1 MWTSNKVILT
11 SSTVAECKE
20 VIRQLKRQQHTTW
33 RIRLDL
39 LSPQS
44 LLTILTDI
52 NGCQVR
58 GLYIWNTRF
67 DSNCVSKLSQVLAYN
82 QTMEVLRLISSPLV
96 PDTYHLLTTAV
107 VGNKIIKTLWLW
119 NDNNITDKD
128 IPHFSTLITNTNTL
142 QYLDLTL
149 CPNITKF
156 GIQQLQNVVVN
167 NNSLK
172 YLCVNDNVLLDRL

>member
-1 MWTSNKVILT
+1 M
-11 SSTVAECKE
+11 AECKE
-20 VIRQLKRQQHTTW
+20 VIHQLKRRQHTTW
-33 RIRLDL
+33 SIELNS

-52 NGCQVR
+52 NGCQVWR
-58 GLYIWNTRF
+58 LYIDNTPF
-67 DSNCVSKLSQVLAYN
+67 DSDCVSKLSQVLTYN
-82 QTMEVLRLISSPLV
+82 QTMKYLRLSSSPLV

-107 VGNKIIKTLWLW
+107 VGNKIIKELYLY

-128 IPHFSTLITNTNTL
+128 IPHLSTLITNTNTL
-142 QYLDLTL
+142 QYLYLSP

-172 YLCVNDNVLLDRL
+172 YLIVNNNVLLNR

>member
-1 MWTSNKVILT
+1 M
-11 SSTVAECKE
+11 AECKE
-20 VIRQLKRQQHTTW
+20 VIRQLKRIQHTTW
-33 RIRLDL
+33 SIELYS

-58 GLYIWNTRF
+58 RLVIENTRF
-67 DSNCVSKLSQVLAYN
+67 DSNCVSKLSQVLPYN
-82 QTMEVLRLISSPLV
+82 QTMEYLTLISSPLV

-107 VGNKIIKTLWLW
+107 VGNKIIKELHLW
-119 NDNNITDKD
+119 DDSNITNKD
-128 IPHFSTLITNTNTL
+128 IPHLSTLITNTNTL
-142 QYLDLTL
+142 QELSLTH

-172 YLCVNDNVLLDRL
+172 FLIINDNLLHYC

>member
-1 MWTSNKVILT
+1 M
-11 SSTVAECKE
+11 AECKE
-20 VIRQLKRQQHTTW
+20 VIRQLKRRQHTTW
-33 RIRLDL
+33 WITLNS

-52 NGCQVR
+52 NECQVR
-58 GLYIWNTRF
+58 RLYIYNTHF
-67 DSNCVSKLSQVLAYN
+67 DSNCVSKLSQVLTYN
-82 QTMEVLRLISSPLV
+82 QTMEELYLHSSPLV

-107 VGNKIIKTLWLW
+107 VGNKIIKGLYLWD
-119 NDNNITDKD
+119 DNNITDKD
-128 IPHFSTLITNTNTL
+128 IPHLSTLITNTNTL
-142 QYLDLTL
+142 QVLSLIYLDR

-172 YLCVNDNVLLDRL
+172 ELYVNNNVLLRR

>member
-1 MWTSNKVILT
+1 M
-11 SSTVAECKE
+11 AECKE
-20 VIRQLKRQQHTTW
+20 VIRQLKILQHTIW
-33 RIRLDL
+33 IIELKS

-58 GLYIWNTRF
+58 VLHIYNTHF
-67 DSNCVSKLSQVLAYN
+67 DSNCVSKLSQVLPYN
-82 QTMEVLRLISSPLV
+82 QTMEVLALFSSPLV

-107 VGNKIIKTLWLW
+107 VGNKIIKILELYD
-119 NDNNITDKD
+119 DNNITDKD
-128 IPHFSTLITNTNTL
+128 IPHLSTLITNTNTL
-142 QYLDLTL
+142 QALSLYG

-172 YLCVNDNVLLDRL
+172 YLSVNYNVLLDR

>member
-1 MWTSNKVILT
+1 M
-11 SSTVAECKE
+11 AECKE
-20 VIRQLKRQQHTTW
+20 VIRQLKRRQHTTW
-33 RIRLDL
+33 NIELDS

-58 GLYIWNTRF
+58 VLDIYNTPF
-67 DSNCVSKLSQVLAYN
+67 DSNCVSQLSQVLTYN
-82 QTMEVLRLISSPLV
+82 QTMEYLHLSSSPLV

-107 VGNKIIKTLWLW
+107 VGNKIIKTLVLW
-119 NDNNITDKD
+119 GDNNITDKD
-128 IPHFSTLITNTNTL
+128 IPHLSTLITNTNTL
-142 QYLDLTL
+142 QRLSLTH
-149 CPNITKF
+149 CPNITEF

-172 YLCVNDNVLLDRL
+172 YLNVNGNVLLRR

>member
-1 MWTSNKVILT
+1 M
-11 SSTVAECKE
+11 AECKE

-33 RIRLDL
+33 SIRLKS

-52 NGCQVR
+52 NGCQVWR
-58 GLYIWNTRF
+58 LVIENTPF
-67 DSNCVSKLSQVLAYN
+67 DSDCVSKLSQVLPYN
-82 QTMEVLRLISSPLV
+82 QTMEELYLHSSPLV

-107 VGNKIIKTLWLW
+107 VGNKIIKGLVLQY
-119 NDNNITDKD
+119 DNTITDKD
-128 IPHFSTLITNTNTL
+128 IPHLSTLITNTNTL
-142 QYLDLTL
+142 QRLYLIG
-149 CPNITKF
+149 CRNITKF

-172 YLCVNDNVLLDRL
+172 YLVVNNNVLLRR

>member
-1 MWTSNKVILT
+1 M
-11 SSTVAECKE
+11 AECKE

-33 RIRLDL
+33 SITLKS

-52 NGCQVR
+52 NECQVR
-58 GLYIWNTRF
+58 ELYIYNTHF
-67 DSNCVSKLSQVLAYN
+67 DSNCVSKLSQVLPYN
-82 QTMEVLRLISSPLV
+82 QTMEVLSLYSSPLI
-96 PDTYHLLTTAV
+96 PDTYLLLTTAV
-107 VGNKIIKTLWLW
+107 ADNKIIKILQLY
-119 NDNNITDKD
+119 NDNNITNKD
-128 IPHFSTLITNTNTL
+128 IPHLSTLIRNTNTL
-142 QYLDLTL
+142 QHLYLY

-172 YLCVNDNVLLDRL
+172 YLYVNYNVLLRH

>member
-1 MWTSNKVILT
+1 M
-11 SSTVAECKE
+11 AECKE
-20 VIRQLKRQQHTTW
+20 VIRQLKRRQHTTW
-33 RIRLDL
+33 RIRLKS

-58 GLYIWNTRF
+58 RLEIWNNHF
-67 DSNCVSKLSQVLAYN
+67 DSNCVSKLSQVLPYN
-82 QTMEVLRLISSPLV
+82 QTMEELYLIFSPLV

-107 VGNKIIKTLWLW
+107 VGNKIIKELWLW
-119 NDNNITDKD
+119 DDNNITDKD
-128 IPHFSTLITNTNTL
+128 IPHLSTLITNTNTL
-142 QYLDLTL
+142 QVLSLNG

-172 YLCVNDNVLLDRL
+172 YLSVNNNVLLNR

>member
-1 MWTSNKVILT
+1 M
-11 SSTVAECKE
+11 AECKE
-20 VIRQLKRQQHTTW
+20 VIHQLKRRQHTTW
-33 RIRLDL
+33 WIELNR

-58 GLYIWNTRF
+58 RLSIWNTPF
-67 DSNCVSKLSQVLAYN
+67 DINCVSKLSQVLTCN
-82 QTMEVLRLISSPLV
+82 QTMEDLYLYSSPLV

-107 VGNKIIKTLWLW
+107 VGNKIIKGLYLLD
-119 NDNNITDKD
+119 DNNITDKD
-128 IPHFSTLITNTNTL
+128 IPHLSTLITNTNTL

-167 NNSLK
+167 NNSLEC
-172 YLCVNDNVLLDRL
+172 LVVNDNVLLDR

>member
-1 MWTSNKVILT
+1 M
-11 SSTVAECKE
+11 AECKE
-20 VIRQLKRQQHTTW
+20 VIRQLKRRQHTTW
-33 RIRLDL
+33 RIALKS

-58 GLYIWNTRF
+58 GLDIYNTHF
-67 DSNCVSKLSQVLAYN
+67 DSNCVSKLSQVLPYN
-82 QTMEVLRLISSPLV
+82 QTMKYLYLYSSPLV

-107 VGNKIIKTLWLW
+107 VGNKIIKTLDLY

-128 IPHFSTLITNTNTL
+128 IPHLSTLITNTNTL
-142 QYLDLTL
+142 QYLYLSP

-172 YLCVNDNVLLDRL
+172 YLVVNNNVLLDR

>member
-1 MWTSNKVILT
+1 M
-11 SSTVAECKE
+11 AECKE

-33 RIRLDL
+33 RIDL
-39 LSPQS
+39 NSLSPQS

-52 NGCQVR
+52 NECQVE
-58 GLYIWNTRF
+58 GLYIHYTPF

-82 QTMEVLRLISSPLV
+82 QTIKYLRLFSSPLV

-107 VGNKIIKTLWLW
+107 VGNKIIEGLYLLD
-119 NDNNITDKD
+119 DNNITDKD

-142 QYLDLTL
+142 QVLYLDR

-172 YLCVNDNVLLDRL
+172 ILCVNDNWLLTR